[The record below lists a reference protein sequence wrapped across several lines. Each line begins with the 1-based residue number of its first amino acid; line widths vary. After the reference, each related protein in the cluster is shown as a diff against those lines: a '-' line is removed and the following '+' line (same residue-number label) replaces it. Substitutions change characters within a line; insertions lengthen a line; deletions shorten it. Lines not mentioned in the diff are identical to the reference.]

1 MSLINLLPQDY
12 YQRRQGQRTNIMCG
26 VLFAVVMVGIVS
38 ASMVSRSKG
47 NKTQTIMDDLNRSYN
62 QAAQTIS
69 QMQTLKSQK
78 QAILDKWR
86 RIQAL
91 QDPVSKSVVLAVL
104 TNARPDGVSLLNV
117 KLDSHFPKPKKKP
130 KKALAVKTTKA
141 KAKTPAVP
149 PAPEPQIEPKVS
161 VEIIGLAGTDFQ
173 VARYLANLTDSGL
186 TQSVDLSY
194 TQDYKPSSRPGEEA
208 PEHLQNLREFRLTC
222 RLNMK
227 IDAQSMSKRW
237 RFTKLRDLT
246 AAMNDDTN
254 KGITGGSPQSVP
266 GAQK

>member
-26 VLFAVVMVGIVS
+26 VLFAIVMVGIVS
-38 ASMVSRSKG
+38 ASMVSRSKE
-47 NKTQTIMDDLNRSYN
+47 NETQTIMDDLNRSYN

-91 QDPVSKSVVLAVL
+91 QDPVSKSIVLAVL

-130 KKALAVKTTKA
+130 KKSLAVKTTKA
-141 KAKTPAVP
+141 KTPAAP
-149 PAPEPQIEPKVS
+149 SAPEPQIEPKVS

-194 TQDYKPSSRPGEEA
+194 TQDY
-208 PEHLQNLREFRLTC
+208 
-222 RLNMK
+222 
-227 IDAQSMSKRW
+227 
-237 RFTKLRDLT
+237 
-246 AAMNDDTN
+246 
-254 KGITGGSPQSVP
+254 
-266 GAQK
+266 